1 MDVST
6 CGVLESF
13 CPGRELQEIPEE
25 VPEEVPSDAEVEFE
39 FVAQPMNETQID
51 KAIIN
56 KGAAFAMPDAHDRIR
71 KPCATK
77 MNARNAIDGEST
89 SPHRPNNV
97 SRRSSCTVTANPPSV
112 RAGIFAP
119 SIATPS
125 LVNAAEIPV
134 FATRTIGVRFSM
146 QRQRAI
152 NSC

>member
-1 MDVST
+1 
-6 CGVLESF
+6 
-13 CPGRELQEIPEE
+13 
-25 VPEEVPSDAEVEFE
+25 
-39 FVAQPMNETQID
+39 MNETQID
-51 KAIIN
+51 KAISN

-112 RAGIFAP
+112 RAGTIAP

-125 LVNAAEIPV
+125 LVNAREIPV

-152 NSC
+152 NSCWRRPQSLKPNHPSFERFTIIPAFFEPLT

>member
-6 CGVLESF
+6 CGVFESI
-13 CPGRELQEIPEE
+13 CPGRELQEVPAE
-25 VPEEVPSDAEVEFE
+25 VPAEAEVEFE
-39 FVAQPMNETQID
+39 FVAQPINEIQN
-51 KAIIN
+51 KSGMSSNGAI
-56 KGAAFAMPDAHDRIR
+56 FAMPDEHDRIR
-71 KPCATK
+71 KLCATK

-89 SPHRPNNV
+89 SPHRPKNV

-119 SIATPS
+119 PIATPS
-125 LVNAAEIPV
+125 LVNAPEIPV